1 MSINNIN
8 EKQKNLEHQRE
19 FLSLL
24 MKYKPLVE
32 NWAASPLKQEYFD
45 EEFQFI
51 IKCILYAYEND
62 SILTRKYFTKLRDT
76 HISNPQERVK
86 QEGIYNNIKITEC
99 NEEDYAVLIET
110 LVDEFLTRKSAE
122 EINHFIELKN
132 KKGIKYALKQVTE
145 QFKNLSLDT
154 DGMQPIKYVQDYEY
168 GQVFLEEIK
177 HAKEQDVIKCHIPE
191 IDQMVPTGFAPGMLS
206 LLCADVGGF
215 KTTMMMNLGLNIW
228 RYSNKNVLFVPIE
241 MPIKPYFQK
250 LLSRETGIAFS
261 KLERRDLLTD
271 EEWEKAN
278 KEINSWENRD
288 SRFYV
293 MESLQEQVKVSTIE
307 KEIKRNID
315 LFKPNIVII
324 DYIANLMP
332 DLNREGRHD
341 KEIGEM
347 LKYLYHIGRPGV
359 IHEEGFHVIS
369 AAQLGRKA
377 LTRLRK
383 DKDDVAF
390 NSEDLRDSHE
400 YSMYASY
407 IFAQWPDENMPD
419 ERLWIT
425 PIKARWGAKTYS
437 SGSRKAAL
445 EVNPTIGFIQSLD
458 YNFENISSDDVLL
471 KASAVEVDDIEVK
484 IKGDSIDTE
493 NGDFAKEEENN
504 NVNINDEV
512 PDNDSD
518 FDWIET

>member
-1 MSINNIN
+1 MSINAKEKN
-8 EKQKNLEHQRE
+8 EKEKHLNHQRE
-19 FLSLL
+19 FIHLL
-24 MKYKPLVE
+24 LDYKPLVE
-32 NWAASPLKQEYFD
+32 NWCSSPLRQEYFD
-45 EEFQFI
+45 KDFQFI
-51 IKCILYAYEND
+51 LKCILHAFEND
-62 SILTRKYFTKLRDT
+62 SILTKKYFDKLRDKY
-76 HISNPQERVK
+76 ISSPQDKVK
-86 QEGIYNNIKITEC
+86 QENIYNGIIVTEIDPD
-99 NEEDYAVLIET
+99 NYAVLLET
-110 LVDEFLTRKSAE
+110 LVDDFLVRESTQVVKK
-122 EINHFIELKN
+122 FLDLKQ
-132 KKGIKYALKQVTE
+132 KKGVKFAVKQTTE
-145 QFKNLSLDT
+145 NFKNLSLEAEEV
-154 DGMQPIKYVQDYEY
+154 QPIKYVQDYEY
-168 GQVFLEEIK
+168 GQIFLEEIK

-206 LLCADVGGF
+206 LFCADVGGF
-215 KTTMMMNLGLNIW
+215 KTTMMMNLGLNMW
-228 RYSNKNVLFVPIE
+228 KNSNKNVLFVPIE

-250 LLSRETGIAFS
+250 LLSRETGIVFS
-261 KLERRDLLTD
+261 KLERRDLLTQ
-271 EEWEKAN
+271 EEWEKSVNEVAT
-278 KEINSWENRD
+278 WENRS

-324 DYIANLMP
+324 DYIANLVP
-332 DLNREGRHD
+332 DLQKEGRHD

-383 DKDDVAF
+383 DKDEVSF

-445 EVNPTIGFIQSLD
+445 EVNPKIGLIQSLD
-458 YNFENISSDDVLL
+458 YNFDNISSDDVLI
-471 KASAVEVDDIEVK
+471 KANTADVDSVEIHNKENDDE
-484 IKGDSIDTE
+484 DSDSH
-493 NGDFAKEEENN
+493 N
-504 NVNINDEV
+504 NVEASNKTISESIPDE
-512 PDNDSD
+512 DSD
-518 FDWIET
+518 FDWLEE